1 MSARYSGEAPFTI
14 SSNQSVSGYFHG
26 LACVRKPSSCSS
38 EKEPGRTSFNMVAYS
53 YELVILGKRVGC
65 EKPALALNETTGLPS
80 FPRFVVIKI
89 TPFAA
94 RAP

>member
-1 MSARYSGEAPFTI
+1 
-14 SSNQSVSGYFHG
+14 
-26 LACVRKPSSCSS
+26 
-38 EKEPGRTSFNMVAYS
+38 MVAYS